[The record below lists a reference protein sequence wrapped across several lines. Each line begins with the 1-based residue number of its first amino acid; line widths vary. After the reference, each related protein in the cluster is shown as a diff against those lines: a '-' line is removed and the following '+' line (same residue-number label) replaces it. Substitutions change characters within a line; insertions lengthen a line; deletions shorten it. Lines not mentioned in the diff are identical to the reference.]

1 MTRPVPNWVAAGCFV
16 GAIAVSGFSTHGI
29 GAAIESPPQLEGL
42 NAHDEVAAAS
52 LLGEFR
58 TSFASWLW
66 VRTDLYL
73 HNGVEMRHLTE
84 AEKQGGGSGTSSE
97 DNKDKALHDD
107 ADITTSIPAKKQ
119 DFRGIFGDIERSMAT
134 YQDMSIHSHNNPADS
149 LPLFR
154 LMTWSD
160 PTFIPAWTTA
170 AAILA
175 RDKKAAGPRKAISL
189 LDEGLAHNPT
199 SIAILAESGRIR
211 ANKLGEVEQAIMAFE
226 TARGLRDRARSE
238 DEIEGLRETY
248 RWLALLYRDYRSPA
262 AALEVAK
269 EGVKRFPGDTMLI
282 RLSGGR

>member
-1 MTRPVPNWVAAGCFV
+1 MSRVPSWLAAGCCF
-16 GAIAVSGFSTHGI
+16 GALFATGASTHGLS
-29 GAAIESPPQLEGL
+29 AALEAPPQLEGL
-42 NAHDEVAAAS
+42 NAHDEVAGAS

-73 HNGVEMRHLTE
+73 HNGVEMRPLTE
-84 AEKQGGGSGTSSE
+84 AEKLRGSKGTASE

-107 ADITTSIPAKKQ
+107 ADITTSIPSKDR
-119 DFRGIFGDIERSMAT
+119 DFRGVFGDIERCTAT
-134 YQDMSIHSHNNPADS
+134 YTDMSVHHHNDPGDS

-175 RDKKAAGPRKAISL
+175 RGKSAAGPRKAIEL
-189 LDEGLAHNPT
+189 LDEGLRENPS
-199 SIAILAESGRIR
+199 SIAILAEKGRIQ
-211 ANKLGEVEQAIMAFE
+211 ANKLGLVEPAIASFE
-226 TARGLRDRARSE
+226 ASRRLKEHAAGE
-238 DEIEGLRETY
+238 DELEGLRETY
-248 RWLALLYRDYRSPA
+248 RWLALLYRDYRSLGA
-262 AALEVAK
+262 SVEVAR
-269 EGVKRFPGDTMLI
+269 EGKQRFPDDPMLV